1 VAGAELLQ
9 AVSPQRFY
17 GRIKL
22 RGIAEAEMGAADHG
36 VDIFDSC
43 LIPGVLDGVD
53 QTRVAAAEEEDQSP
67 VTGDD
72 QRLVIGNLVHCAPCF
87 VAEDSG
93 VPPLEGGPS
102 RHLAGQEDPPAD
114 LTEPVVQGK
123 PSPRCTEKMLPM
135 GNADGEA
142 LSRILNPVTTGEYC
156 RMGEDL
162 LAAESSQKRQ
172 EPAAMVAVAVGEGH
186 LPNTV
191 EIVLHAPG
199 IVDEGRPLAGVK
211 EETTPVPL
219 HQGGET
225 VFTEGA
231 GKRPDGIVAKY
242 GYTVFHNN
250 PGKAVSPDT
259 ENAEKTLKTVI
270 EFNRV
275 IFASDSLRDLRGSA

>member
-1 VAGAELLQ
+1 MAGAELLQ
-9 AVSPQRFY
+9 AISPQRFY

-22 RGIAEAEMGAADHG
+22 RGITEAEMVAADHG
-36 VDIFDSC
+36 IDILNSC
-43 LIPGVLDGVD
+43 LFPGVLDGVD
-53 QTRVAAAEEEDQSP
+53 QTCVAAAEEEDQSP

-72 QRLVIGNLVHCAPCF
+72 QRLVIGNLVRCAPCF

-102 RHLAGQEDPPAD
+102 RHLAGQEESLTD
-114 LTEPVVQGK
+114 LPEPVVQGK

-135 GNADGEA
+135 GNADGNA
-142 LSRILNPVTTGEYC
+142 LPGILNPVTTGEYC

-162 LAAESSQKRQ
+162 LAAERSQKRE
-172 EPAAMVAVAVGEGH
+172 EPAAMVAMAVGEGH
-186 LPNTV
+186 LHNTV
-191 EIVLHAPG
+191 EIALHAPG

-231 GKRPDGIVAKY
+231 GKSPDAVVAKNGDAVCHGHLILPGALLFGEFRHDQLRQY
-242 GYTVFHNN
+242 RHHRYAQLYTDM
-250 PGKAVSPDT
+250 A
-259 ENAEKTLKTVI
+259 
-270 EFNRV
+270 
-275 IFASDSLRDLRGSA
+275 